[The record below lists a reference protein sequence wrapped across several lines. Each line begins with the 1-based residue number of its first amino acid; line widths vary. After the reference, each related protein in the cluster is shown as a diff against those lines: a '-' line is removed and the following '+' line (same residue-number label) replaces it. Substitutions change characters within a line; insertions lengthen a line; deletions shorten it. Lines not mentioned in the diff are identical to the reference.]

1 MKKLKYILVCL
12 FFFCFIG
19 TVNAGSLEKI
29 SDNVA
34 NFLVALNKND
44 TFILLDDSTLDYDD
58 WHNVFPDIDAED
70 TVDGCSTALVRQTSD
85 GVEFTTL
92 GQFLQDLFSLIRI
105 AVPALVVILTTIDY
119 IKAIASSNADELKK
133 ANGRTIKRL
142 IVGILIFLL
151 PFLLDILFDLFGL
164 YDLSRCNIGG

>member
-29 SDNVA
+29 SDNVT

-105 AVPALVVILTTIDY
+105 AVPALVIILTTIDY

-133 ANGRTIKRL
+133 ANGRTVKRL
-142 IVGILIFLL
+142 IIGILVFLL